1 MTAVT
6 LSSAWMLSSPWDAR
20 TYMIDSEFLHAR
32 HGLSHRRKLLP
43 SSEGDNGHP
52 KTATATTVAIVA
64 VADGASASYPPIPC
78 IDRTINARTLVQHSS
93 TRMYLSKLS
102 PSTHTRLLFGAG
114 ETNRGGVLSRT
125 GDNGVGENYFLADV
139 ELSILLFLQLRE
151 FGGAL
156 MAHMGMGKDPMEGG
170 GGSLLL
176 IIN

>member
-1 MTAVT
+1 
-6 LSSAWMLSSPWDAR
+6 MLVRHSGTR
-20 TYMIDSEFLHAR
+20 T
-32 HGLSHRRKLLP
+32 
-43 SSEGDNGHP
+43 
-52 KTATATTVAIVA
+52 
-64 VADGASASYPPIPC
+64 
-78 IDRTINARTLVQHSS
+78 
-93 TRMYLSKLS
+93 YLSKLS
-102 PSTHTRLLFGAG
+102 PSEHTRLLFGTG
-114 ETNRGGVLSRT
+114 ETNRGGILSRT

>member
-1 MTAVT
+1 M
-6 LSSAWMLSSPWDAR
+6 
-20 TYMIDSEFLHAR
+20 
-32 HGLSHRRKLLP
+32 
-43 SSEGDNGHP
+43 
-52 KTATATTVAIVA
+52 
-64 VADGASASYPPIPC
+64 
-78 IDRTINARTLVQHSS
+78 INARTLVPHSG

-102 PSTHTRLLFGAG
+102 PSKHTWLLFGAG
-114 ETNRGGVLSRT
+114 ETNRVGILSGTR
-125 GDNGVGENYFLADV
+125 DNGVGKNYFLVDV